1 MTISK
6 EDIEK
11 LAQLARIELPEGEK
25 DALVKDLDNII
36 GFVDELKSA
45 DVHLDDHAS
54 VGVPHNVLRE
64 DNQPHESGTY
74 TETLLNNAPAREGA
88 FVKVKNI
95 L

>member
-11 LAQLARIELPEGEK
+11 LAQLARIELPESEK
-25 DALVKDLDNII
+25 SALVKDMDNII
-36 GFVDELKSA
+36 AFVDELKTA
-45 DVHLDDHAS
+45 DVDLDDHVS
-54 VGVPHNVLRE
+54 VGIPHTILRE
-64 DNQPHESGTY
+64 DTNAHESGEY
-74 TETLLNNAPAREGA
+74 TEALLNNVPAREGN

>member
-11 LAQLARIELPEGEK
+11 LAKLARIELPETEK
-25 DALVKDLDNII
+25 ESLVKDMDNILA
-36 GFVDELKSA
+36 FVDELKTA
-45 DVHLDDHAS
+45 QVDLDDHMS

-64 DNQPHESGTY
+64 DANPHESGEY
-74 TETLLNNAPAREGA
+74 TEALLNNAPAREGNS
-88 FVKVKNI
+88 VKVKNI

>member
-11 LAQLARIELPEGEK
+11 LAQLARIELPESEK
-25 DALVKDLDNII
+25 DALVKDMDNII
-36 GFVDELKSA
+36 AFVDELKTA
-45 DVHLDDHAS
+45 DVNLDDHAT
-54 VGVPHNVLRE
+54 VGIPHNILRE
-64 DNQPHESGTY
+64 DAHPHEGGEY
-74 TETLLNNAPAREGA
+74 TEALLHNAPAREGN

>member
-6 EDIEK
+6 ADIEK
-11 LAQLARIELPEGEK
+11 LTQLARIELPESEK
-25 DALVKDLDNII
+25 ESLRKDMDAII
-36 GFVDELKSA
+36 AFVDELKGA
-45 DVHLDDHAS
+45 KVNLDDHTS

-64 DNQPHESGTY
+64 DVQPHESGVY
-74 TETLLNNAPAREGA
+74 TEALLNNAPAREGN

>member
-6 EDIEK
+6 TDIEK
-11 LAQLARIELPEGEK
+11 LATLARIELPESEK
-25 DALVKDLDNII
+25 ESLVKDMGAII
-36 GFVDELKSA
+36 AFVDELKGA
-45 DVHLDDHAS
+45 KVNLDDHTL

-64 DNQPHESGTY
+64 DANPHESGIY
-74 TETLLNNAPAREGA
+74 TEALLDNAPFREGN